1 MGRKS
6 KTNSPNIAKKNN
18 IKLNNNIKL
27 KNLSYQIRQF
37 LKMQNV

>member
-18 IKLNNNIKL
+18 IKLNNNIKIE
-27 KNLSYQIRQF
+27 KFKLSNQAI